1 MKREMLM
8 YLPDQRFS
16 SRRFLIVL
24 SYWLALVVIN
34 ERKRSIDCVY
44 VREDDF
50 FPFFFSP
57 QEKRNEWAKK
67 IFALFFLF
75 FSSSLINACRRERQ
89 MNFLF
94 FSLPLISNRN
104 ERKAKRENE
113 KKIFSFFSPS
123 FTRPIRKEIR
133 SSIPDSSYQRTTSV
147 DRVFQQFFFFLFSP
161 FCRHALAS
169 FLYTQNVIGGLSP
182 SRPWLMIWKIFV
194 RIVQSTIAHQR

>member
-113 KKIFSFFSPS
+113 REKNLLCFFLPHSLDQSEKRFDPLYRIHLINQRHLLIEFFNSFFSFFSLHS
-123 FTRPIRKEIR
+123 VAMR
-133 SSIPDSSYQRTTSV
+133 SPRFYI
-147 DRVFQQFFFFLFSP
+147 
-161 FCRHALAS
+161 HK
-169 FLYTQNVIGGLSP
+169 
-182 SRPWLMIWKIFV
+182 M
-194 RIVQSTIAHQR
+194 